1 MAISQMVGASVKRR
15 EDPRLVTGTGSYVDD
30 ISQTALVH
38 MHVIRSN
45 EAHARILG
53 IETARAKEADGV
65 IAIFTGKDLKP
76 EFGSPLP
83 VTVCFVPDKKY
94 PNHYPIAVD
103 KVHYVGEP
111 VAIGLAS
118 RRAAAEDAGER
129 IEVNYQ
135 SLPAVLDI
143 EQAIEKG
150 APVLHEELGS
160 NLSYDVKFVGGDVDA
175 AFKEAEITIKQRLIQ
190 QRLLPTRLDP
200 RGALADAE

>member
-76 EFGSPLP
+76 EFGAPLP
-83 VTVCFVPDKKY
+83 VTVCHACRIVQSE
-94 PNHYPIAVD
+94 PNENADTPSPC
-103 KVHYVGEP
+103 EM
-111 VAIGLAS
+111 
-118 RRAAAEDAGER
+118 
-129 IEVNYQ
+129 
-135 SLPAVLDI
+135 PA
-143 EQAIEKG
+143 
-150 APVLHEELGS
+150 
-160 NLSYDVKFVGGDVDA
+160 
-175 AFKEAEITIKQRLIQ
+175 
-190 QRLLPTRLDP
+190 
-200 RGALADAE
+200 